1 VTVTLRV
8 NPAQLNRRAI
18 QQAAAAIRAGKVIA
32 IPTDTVY
39 GLAADAFQPA
49 AVREVF
55 RLKGRPENKPILLL
69 VNSLQQ
75 VELLA
80 ARLPEAFHS
89 LAARFWPGPLTLILP
104 AAPSVPDSITA
115 GTGTVAVRLPGSILV
130 RELIGAAHVPL
141 TGTSAN
147 RSGRPPAC
155 SAAEVKQQFPSGLP
169 LVLDG
174 GPAPSGL
181 PSTLVDLTRE
191 PRIIR
196 EGAIPAMDVLSVG

>member
-1 VTVTLRV
+1 MTVTFRV

-39 GLAADAFQPA
+39 GLAADPFQPA

-80 ARLPEAFHS
+80 ARLPKAFHS

-115 GTGTVAVRLPGSILV
+115 GAGTVAVRLPGSMLV

-147 RSGRPPAC
+147 RSGRPPSR

-169 LVLDG
+169 LILDG

-181 PSTLVDLTRE
+181 PSTLVDLTGE
-191 PRIIR
+191 PRIVR
-196 EGAIPAMDVLSVG
+196 EGAIPAMDVLSVV